1 MNSNNLIERNA
12 HENRLF
18 WEAIAINKAQ
28 TFHCK
33 RWYLLKMAA
42 DLVHIIP
49 VFYQIHWLLPTKY
62 RHGMAPDFICKVISQ
77 RTSTRY
83 SLRSSL
89 KDMLEVPSGKML
101 STLGRYSILFCG
113 HEALEQSAERYIY
126 IYIYIYISLF
136 YGYLKL
142 PQATQ
147 KGKRSKEGFEVTPQR
162 YFGILQY
169 ARRHNHSFSLKQVSH
184 AVFGS
189 LFKAKHKQD
198 PHLTKSCSTW
208 GSVHYLRERKLV
220 NRKTYSSN
228 PFAPPLIKKKQTSK
242 PVMPPS

>member
-1 MNSNNLIERNA
+1 MEQDFVRWGCLCWALNKLPKTAWHTCR
-12 HENRLF
+12 HE
-18 WEAIAINKAQ
+18 
-28 TFHCK
+28 
-33 RWYLLKMAA
+33 
-42 DLVHIIP
+42 V
-49 VFYQIHWLLPTKY
+49 
-62 RHGMAPDFICKVISQ
+62 
-77 RTSTRY
+77 
-83 SLRSSL
+83 
-89 KDMLEVPSGKML
+89 
-101 STLGRYSILFCG
+101 
-113 HEALEQSAERYIY
+113 LEQSAERYIY
-126 IYIYIYISLF
+126 ISLSLSLF
-136 YGYLKL
+136 YRYLKL

-242 PVMPPS
+242 PVMPPSYEKQTEFPPPPTLPPTPLHI